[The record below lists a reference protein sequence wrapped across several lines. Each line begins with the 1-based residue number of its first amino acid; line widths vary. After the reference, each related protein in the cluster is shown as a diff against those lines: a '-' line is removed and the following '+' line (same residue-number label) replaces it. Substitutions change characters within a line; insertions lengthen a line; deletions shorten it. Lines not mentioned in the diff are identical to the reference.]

1 MDQSSDLTPAVAALS
16 RIRITGNVTPQEWY
30 QHVKLPNGK
39 SDFIAITLL
48 ADIVYWY
55 RATEIRDELTGEH
68 IGYRKK
74 FAGDKLQRSIQQF
87 ADGYGLTYRQTQD
100 ALYRLRD
107 AGYITHETRTVIT
120 ATGAKLGNV
129 LFIEPVVDSIEKIT
143 NTTLIR
149 NNVQA
154 NTIKRI
160 SSSDK
165 TDKLVRKNVQATTA
179 KRITNTKI
187 TTESSTKSKTPPKA
201 PQRGRKRKIDL
212 PPDDRP
218 DFALPDWIPSDGWN
232 DFVEMRA
239 ECKKPMTLRA
249 MQLMVKKL
257 ERLRAAGEDVDAVLE
272 QSVRNSWPDCYP
284 VSEERSI
291 GSSGKRGA
299 LEFGPVDTKI
309 PPGFRGSEL

>member
-1 MDQSSDLTPAVAALS
+1 MDQSDLTPAVAALS

-30 QHVKLPNGK
+30 QHIKLPNGK

-55 RATEIRDELTGEH
+55 RATEVRDEITGEH

-74 FAGDKLQRSIQQF
+74 FAGDKLQRGIQQF

-107 AGYITHETRTVIT
+107 AGYITHETRTIIT

-129 LFIEPVVDSIEKIT
+129 LFIEPIVDSIEKIT

-154 NTIKRI
+154 HTVKRI
-160 SSSDK
+160 SSSGK
-165 TDKLVRKNVQATTA
+165 TDKLLRQNVQASTP

-187 TTESSTKSKTPPKA
+187 TTESSTESKTPPKA
-201 PQRGRKRKIDL
+201 PRRGRKRKNAL
-212 PPDDRP
+212 PSEDRP
-218 DFALPDWIPSDGWN
+218 AFALPDWISAERWQ

-239 ECKKPMTLRA
+239 ERKKPMTLRA
-249 MQLMVKKL
+249 MQLMAKKL
-257 ERLRAAGEDVDAVLE
+257 ERLRAAGEDINEVLE
-272 QSVRNSWPDCYP
+272 QSVRNSWTDCYP
-284 VSEERSI
+284 VSDEKRS
-291 GSSGKRGA
+291 GRSSSKRGA

-309 PPGFRGSEL
+309 PPGFRG

>member
-1 MDQSSDLTPAVAALS
+1 MDQSDLTPAVAALS

-30 QHVKLPNGK
+30 QHIKLPNGK

-55 RATEIRDELTGEH
+55 RATEVRDEITGEH

-74 FAGDKLQRSIQQF
+74 FAGDKLQRGIQQL

-107 AGYITHETRTVIT
+107 AGYITHETRTIIT

-129 LFIEPVVDSIEKIT
+129 LFIEPIVDSIEKIT

-154 NTIKRI
+154 NTAKRI

-165 TDKLVRKNVQATTA
+165 TDKLLRQNVQAGTP

-187 TTESSTKSKTPPKA
+187 TTESSTESKTPPKA
-201 PQRGRKRKIDL
+201 PRGGRTRKSDL
-212 PPDDRP
+212 SPSDRP
-218 DFALPDWIPSDGWN
+218 AFVLPDWIPADRWQ

-239 ECKKPMTLRA
+239 ERKKPMTVRA
-249 MQLMVKKL
+249 MQLMTKKL
-257 ERLRAAGEDVDAVLE
+257 ERLRNAGEDVNEVLE
-272 QSVRNSWPDCYP
+272 QSVRNSWTDCYP
-284 VSEERSI
+284 VSDEKRS
-291 GSSGKRGA
+291 GRSSNKRGA
-299 LEFGPVDTKI
+299 LEFGPVDYKV
-309 PPGFRGSEL
+309 PKGFRG

>member
-1 MDQSSDLTPAVAALS
+1 MNQSDLTPAVAALS

-30 QHVKLPNGK
+30 QHIKLPNGK

-55 RATEIRDELTGEH
+55 RATEVRDEITGEH

-74 FAGDKLQRSIQQF
+74 FSGDKLQRGIQQF

-107 AGYITHETRTVIT
+107 AGYITHETRTIIT

-129 LFIEPVVDSIEKIT
+129 LFIEPIVDSIEKIT

-154 NTIKRI
+154 HTPKRI

-165 TDKLVRKNVQATTA
+165 TDKLVRNNVRANTP

-187 TTESSTKSKTPPKA
+187 TTEISTESKTPPKA
-201 PQRGRKRKIDL
+201 PRGGRKRKSDL
-212 PPDDRP
+212 PPGDRP
-218 DFALPDWIPSDGWN
+218 AFVLPDWISADHWQ
-232 DFVEMRA
+232 DFVEMRV
-239 ECKKPMTLRA
+239 ESKKPMTLRA

-257 ERLRAAGEDVDAVLE
+257 ERLRADGEDVNAVLE
-272 QSVRNSWPDCYP
+272 QSVRNSWTDCYP
-284 VSEERSI
+284 VSGETRS
-291 GSSGKRGA
+291 GRSPGRKSSM
-299 LEFGPVDTKI
+299 EFGPVDSRI
-309 PPGFRGSEL
+309 PPGFRG